1 MRVALTHREVGPGP
15 VSTNYPKKCWYVAA
29 TCEEITDSPLGRQ
42 LLGKDVVL
50 WRGMSGVV
58 TAFENRCAHRAFPL
72 SHSRV
77 DGDRLV
83 CGYHGCTYDAEGKCV
98 YTPTQPQVPTGM
110 RVRVFPVLEEPPF
123 VWIWPGQPGA
133 AAGSRPPRMPWINDP
148 AWSTFADAWHVDA
161 NYMMVHEHY
170 LDFSYAPVVHARDL
184 PPGLDS
190 MPAFSDVEV
199 TETTVS
205 YTRIMPEL
213 PLTDWHVNATGLDR
227 AQLYKHSESGTFV
240 SPAMHRQYWNIETS
254 TGEMY
259 TTTRTHAITP
269 ETDTSTHVFMQGSRN
284 YALDSDAVTTGLR
297 SFLTGVSE
305 RDTSILEMASKHA
318 GYDGWRGGVEFQAD
332 AAALRARRIVGVM
345 LAKEAGR
352 SAIRPGL
359 APNSRAYS
367 LSPDRPLV
375 LGG

>member
-1 MRVALTHREVGPGP
+1 
-15 VSTNYPKKCWYVAA
+15 VSNYPKKCWYVAA
-29 TCEEITDSPLGRQ
+29 TCDEITESPLGRR
-42 LLGKDVVL
+42 LLGEDVVL
-50 WRGMSGVV
+50 WRGASGAV

-83 CGYHGCTYDAEGKCV
+83 CGYHGCTYDTDGKCV

-110 RVRVFPVLEEPPF
+110 SVPVFPVLEEPPF
-123 VWIWPGQPGA
+123 VWIWLGPPAA
-133 AAGSRPPRMPWINDP
+133 AAGIRPPNTPWINDP
-148 AWSTFADAWHVDA
+148 AWSTFPSAWQVSA

-170 LDFSYAPVVHARDL
+170 LDFSYAPVVHATDL
-184 PPGLDS
+184 PPGLES
-190 MPAFSDVEV
+190 MPAFNDVEV

-205 YTRIMPEL
+205 YTRLLPEL
-213 PLTDWHVNATGLDR
+213 PLADWQADATGLDR
-227 AQLYKHSESGTFV
+227 ALTYKHSESGTFA
-240 SPAMHRQYWNIETS
+240 SPALHRQHWDIETS
-254 TGEMY
+254 TGEVY
-259 TTTRTHAITP
+259 STTRTHGITP

-284 YALDSDAVTTGLR
+284 YATDRDGVTTGLR
-297 SFLTGVSE
+297 SFLAEVAR
-305 RDTSILEMASKHA
+305 RDTSILEMVSNHS

-359 APNSRAYS
+359 APNSRSYS
-367 LSPDRPLV
+367 LSPLQPV
-375 LGG
+375 IFGG

>member
-1 MRVALTHREVGPGP
+1 MT
-15 VSTNYPKKCWYVAA
+15 SNYPTKCWYIAA
-29 TCEEITDSPLGRQ
+29 TCDEITELPLGRR
-42 LLGKDVVL
+42 LLGHDVVL
-50 WRGMSGVV
+50 WRGTSGGV

-72 SHSRV
+72 SHSRI

-83 CGYHGCTYDAEGKCV
+83 CGYHGCTYDSSGTCV
-98 YTPTQPQVPTGM
+98 YTPAQPRVPTGM

-123 VWIWPGQPGA
+123 VWIWLGPPA
-133 AAGSRPPRMPWINDP
+133 AASGSRPPGMPWINDP
-148 AWSTFADAWHVDA
+148 AWSTFGSAWHVGA

-184 PPGLDS
+184 PPGLNS
-190 MPAFSDVEV
+190 MPAFNDVEV

-205 YTRIMPEL
+205 YTRLLQEL
-213 PLTDWHVNATGLDR
+213 PLADWQADATRLDR
-227 AQLYKHSESGTFV
+227 ALTYKHREGGTFA
-240 SPAMHRQYWNIETS
+240 SPAMHRQYWDIETAD
-254 TGEMY
+254 GVVY
-259 TTTRTHAITP
+259 TTTRTHGITP
-269 ETDTSTHVFMQGSRN
+269 ETESSTHVFMQSSRN
-284 YALDSDAVTTGLR
+284 YATASGEVTDGLG
-297 SFLTGVSE
+297 SFLAEVAR
-305 RDTSILEMASKHA
+305 RDTSILEMASNHA

-345 LAKEAGR
+345 LAKEAGP

-367 LSPDRPLV
+367 LSPIQPLV

>member
-1 MRVALTHREVGPGP
+1 
-15 VSTNYPKKCWYVAA
+15 
-29 TCEEITDSPLGRQ
+29 
-42 LLGKDVVL
+42 
-50 WRGMSGVV
+50 
-58 TAFENRCAHRAFPL
+58 
-72 SHSRV
+72 
-77 DGDRLV
+77 
-83 CGYHGCTYDAEGKCV
+83 
-98 YTPTQPQVPTGM
+98 
-110 RVRVFPVLEEPPF
+110 
-123 VWIWPGQPGA
+123 
-133 AAGSRPPRMPWINDP
+133 
-148 AWSTFADAWHVDA
+148 
-161 NYMMVHEHY
+161 MMVHEHY
-170 LDFSYAPVVHARDL
+170 LDFSYAPVVHTSDL

-190 MPAFSDVEV
+190 MPAFNDVEV

-254 TGEMY
+254 NGEVY
-259 TTTRTHAITP
+259 TTTRTHGITP
-269 ETDTSTHVFMQGSRN
+269 ESENSTHVFMQSSRN
-284 YALDSDAVTTGLR
+284 YAADSGEVTDGLR
-297 SFLTGVSE
+297 SFLAEVAR
-305 RDTSILEMASKHA
+305 RDTSILEMASKHS

-359 APNSRAYS
+359 APNSRDYS
-367 LSPDRPLV
+367 LSPFEPLV